1 MSAKT
6 SLTLSN
12 LLSSSPIHSGLVL
25 KLSSSPVYTAVPS
38 PIQYILSFFPKLLPR
53 WTDRHLVA
61 IGKYLYKFESDCSS
75 LKSGASCSVKGSPIP
90 LDRISARI
98 VAIRDDSEEKGQE
111 EQNGAPHEA
120 PRQIFIQDYGTMYF
134 PEGYNAILSISTFH
148 KTQYYALPSREAAMT
163 WIHSLSLGRSESIQ
177 RGLGHGG
184 DKPVPDIWRHY
195 DAIGKD
201 LHASKLRVK
210 ERLER
215 MYSRKGMEVGA
226 MGMVDGMGPNPT
238 SMGMMS

>member
-12 LLSSSPIHSGLVL
+12 LLSSSPIHSGSVL
-25 KLSSSPVYTAVPS
+25 KLSSSPLYTAVPS
-38 PIQYILSFFPKLLPR
+38 PVQYILSFFPRLLPR
-53 WTDRHLVA
+53 WKDRHLVA
-61 IGKYLYKFESDCSS
+61 IGNYLYKFESNCSS
-75 LKSGASCSVKGSPIP
+75 LKSDASCSVKGSPIP
-90 LDRISARI
+90 LEKIQATI
-98 VAIRDDSEEKGQE
+98 IAVRDDSEEKGKE

-120 PRQIFIQDYGTMYF
+120 PRHIFIQDYGTMYF
-134 PEGYNAILSISTFH
+134 PEGYNVILSLSTFH
-148 KTQYYALPSREAAMT
+148 KTQYYALPSRKAAMT
-163 WIHSLSLGRSESIQ
+163 WIHSLNLGRSESIH

-184 DKPVPDIWRHY
+184 DKPVPDSWRHY

-201 LHASKLRVK
+201 LYASKLRVK

-215 MYSRKGMEVGA
+215 MHSRKGMG

-238 SMGMMS
+238 SIGMMS